1 MTTSRSH
8 ALVLGGTGVIG
19 AAVVKA
25 LVDRGLS
32 TTFTFLRNEDKA
44 RALVLACASRAT
56 SMRVDLTQSKEILRL
71 FGALDERDV
80 TCDVLVHC
88 AAVHANTK
96 LTELTEE
103 ELDHA
108 VALTGRAAIVAV
120 RELASRLA
128 HREVGGHV
136 VLVTALERTQSLPL
150 APAFAASQ
158 GMLGPLAMSLAKE
171 LGPRNILVNTVA
183 GGLVGKGIS
192 QHLDPKRVKDYEKLS
207 ALRRLGTPE
216 EIAAAVVFLG
226 LDNTYMTGKT
236 LAANGGI

>member
-1 MTTSRSH
+1 MTTPRSH

-25 LVDRGLS
+25 LVERGLS
-32 TTFTFLRNEDKA
+32 TTFTFLRNEEKA
-44 RALVLACASRAT
+44 RTLASSSRAM
-56 SMRVDLTQSKEILRL
+56 SMRVDLTQSKEILQL
-71 FGALDERDV
+71 FAALDERGV

-88 AAVHANTK
+88 AAVHASRK

-103 ELDHA
+103 EVDHA
-108 VALTGRAAIVAV
+108 VALTGRAAIIAV

-128 HREVGGHV
+128 RREVGGHV

-158 GMLGPLAMSLAKE
+158 GMLAPLAMSLAKE

>member
-1 MTTSRSH
+1 MTTPRSH

-25 LVDRGLS
+25 LVERGLS
-32 TTFTFLRNEDKA
+32 TTFTFLRNEEKA
-44 RALVLACASRAT
+44 RTLASSSRAT

-71 FGALDERDV
+71 FAALDERGV

-88 AAVHANTK
+88 AAVHASTK

-103 ELDHA
+103 EVDHA
-108 VALTGRAAIVAV
+108 VALTGRAAIIAV

-128 HREVGGHV
+128 RREVGGHV

-158 GMLGPLAMSLAKE
+158 GMLAPLAMSLAKE

>member
-1 MTTSRSH
+1 MTTPRSH

-25 LVDRGLS
+25 LVERGLS
-32 TTFTFLRNEDKA
+32 TTFTFLRNEEKA
-44 RALVLACASRAT
+44 RTLASSSRAT
-56 SMRVDLTQSKEILRL
+56 SMRVDLTQSKEILQL
-71 FGALDERDV
+71 FAALDERGV

-88 AAVHANTK
+88 AAVHASRK

-103 ELDHA
+103 EVDHA
-108 VALTGRAAIVAV
+108 VALTGRAAIIAV

-128 HREVGGHV
+128 RREVGGHV

-158 GMLGPLAMSLAKE
+158 GMLAPLAMSLAKE